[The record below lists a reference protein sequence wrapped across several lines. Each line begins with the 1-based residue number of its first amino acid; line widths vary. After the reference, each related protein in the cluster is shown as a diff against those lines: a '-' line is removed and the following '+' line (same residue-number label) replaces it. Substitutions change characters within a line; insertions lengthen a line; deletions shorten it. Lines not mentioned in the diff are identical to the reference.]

1 MKTMTTQT
9 ITYVTPDEY
18 LAAERLSE
26 VKSEYLDGVVYAMTG
41 ASLTHT
47 QIVGNLTI
55 ELGTQLRARPCR
67 VLPIDQKVRLPESRK
82 FFYPDIAV
90 VCGEVQYHDDRRDII
105 LNPDLIIEV
114 LSPSTEAFDRGA
126 KFQAYQT
133 LDSLKEYVLVA
144 QDRPIVEQYVR
155 QSDGKWT
162 YTAAVGLESSL
173 ALPSVECTL
182 NLSAVYDKVDLDS

>member
-1 MKTMTTQT
+1 MTTQT
-9 ITYVTPDEY
+9 IAYVAPDEY

-26 VKSEYLDGVVYAMTG
+26 SRSEYLDGMVCPMT
-41 ASLTHT
+41 SSSVNHI
-47 QIVGNLTI
+47 QIVSNVTV
-55 ELGTQLRARPCR
+55 ERGTQLRARPCR
-67 VLPIDQKVRLPESRK
+67 VLTVDLKVRLQNSRK
-82 FFYPDIAV
+82 FFYPDVTV

-144 QDRPIVEQYVR
+144 QDRPVVEQYVR

-182 NLSAVYDKVDLDS
+182 NLSAVYDKVDLNS